1 MWGLSGG
8 AATILEK
15 GEVATKGYKF
25 EEVEILET
33 PEERQLTTEALVEE
47 PTTGEAFAETTAV
60 ARTVLTEIALEDVP
74 SSKVDSLVNPTI
86 EVSLAETIA
95 AGVTSLMETTATTIS
110 TGVTT
115 ADTSALQVM
124 IIRI

>member
-1 MWGLSGG
+1 MTTLEKDEVIPQGYESEDVKILK
-8 AATILEK
+8 ILE
-15 GEVATKGYKF
+15 
-25 EEVEILET
+25 
-33 PEERQLTTEALVEE
+33 ERRLITEPTAEE
-47 PTTGEAFAETTAV
+47 PTTREAFAETTAV

-86 EVSLAETIA
+86 EVSSAETIA
-95 AGVTSLMETTATTIS
+95 SGVTSLIETTPATTIS